1 MEENKIADYEQPQVE
16 VVEMETEGLMG
27 NTSYIPF

>member
-27 NTSYIPF
+27 NNSFIPV

>member
-1 MEENKIADYEQPQVE
+1 MEENKTANYEQPQAE

-27 NTSYIPF
+27 NTSFVPV

>member
-1 MEENKIADYEQPQVE
+1 MEEKKTADYEQPQVE

-27 NTSYIPF
+27 NTSYIPV